1 LREYEYNRGG
11 AYFVTMCT
19 HERECLFGDVVDGA
33 VRLTDMGRMVQE
45 CWDAISNHFPH
56 CELDA
61 FVVMPNHVH
70 GIVAFAG
77 DVNPVGAQH
86 AAPDFGLSV
95 SKAWAQHAAPLHS
108 VLPPRTVAPGSV
120 GAIIRSF
127 KSTVTKRFNIRR
139 DNPGAPVWQRR
150 YYERIIRDD
159 RELDGIRQY
168 IADNPGKWAEDENH
182 PGRV

>member
-1 LREYEYNRGG
+1 MLRPYGGGMAFNPEIHHRRSIRLREYEYNRGG

-77 DVNPVGAQH
+77 DVYPVGAEQS
-86 AAPDFGLSV
+86 AAHF
-95 SKAWAQHAAPLHS
+95 W
-108 VLPPRTVAPGSV
+108 
-120 GAIIRSF
+120 
-127 KSTVTKRFNIRR
+127 
-139 DNPGAPVWQRR
+139 VW
-150 YYERIIRDD
+150 
-159 RELDGIRQY
+159 G
-168 IADNPGKWAEDENH
+168 
-182 PGRV
+182 